1 VHCAV
6 VCSRKSNINCSR
18 RIEWAGSRFINARK
32 CAMRWRRGSGFS
44 LTAMIAT
51 DVLMLP
57 PQT

>member
-1 VHCAV
+1 MGGLPLYQ
-6 VCSRKSNINCSR
+6 RPQ
-18 RIEWAGSRFINARK
+18 

-57 PQT
+57 PQA